1 MVAGESGLGKST
13 LIDRWEMWHT
23 CCKTCDTHI
32 DRTLWGFFLADT
44 VFIQPFPDWPLYRP
58 NCSSSCREVM
68 SSASA
73 KTCCECHTISGW
85 KEPSRSTRTQ
95 WRSRRGGSSW
105 GWQWLTPRVLVMPST
120 PLTPSRRSS
129 STSTCSL
136 TGKKTKQ
143 SETSWQ
149 CFRYLRDES
158 GLNRKNIVDN
168 RGTWYRSRNDGS
180 QYQIPFSSLLL
191 LLHLPVWSW
200 AQAPWHRLHEA
211 ALKQGT

>member
-1 MVAGESGLGKST
+1 
-13 LIDRWEMWHT
+13 MWHSLIE
-23 CCKTCDTHI
+23 HLEGFWL
-32 DRTLWGFFLADT
+32 TL
-44 VFIQPFPDWPLYRP
+44 FIQPFPDWPLYRP

-68 SSASA
+68 SPASPR
-73 KTCCECHTISGW
+73 TRWECHSISGW

-95 WRSRRGGSSW
+95 WRLRRGGSSW
-105 GWQWLTPRVLVMPST
+105 GWRWSTPLVLVMPST

-143 SETSWQ
+143 SETSFQ

-168 RGTWYRSRNDGS
+168 RGTWYRSRNDES
-180 QYQIPFSSLLL
+180 QYQILFSSLLL

-200 AQAPWHRLHEA
+200 AEAPWHRLHEA
-211 ALKQGT
+211 ALK